1 MDMYQKRKMRQEK
14 KNNDNQESFSKVS
27 ISWVRRIYGKLTKS
41 IENTDILTLNIL
53 HILIKL

>member
-27 ISWVRRIYGKLTKS
+27 ISWLITIYTRIDENLGK
-41 IENTDILTLNIL
+41 IRNCEI
-53 HILIKL
+53 

>member
-1 MDMYQKRKMRQEK
+1 MDMYQKRKMRQK
-14 KNNDNQESFSKVS
+14 KVENKEENNQYN
-27 ISWVRRIYGKLTKS
+27 INWVRRIYGKLPKS